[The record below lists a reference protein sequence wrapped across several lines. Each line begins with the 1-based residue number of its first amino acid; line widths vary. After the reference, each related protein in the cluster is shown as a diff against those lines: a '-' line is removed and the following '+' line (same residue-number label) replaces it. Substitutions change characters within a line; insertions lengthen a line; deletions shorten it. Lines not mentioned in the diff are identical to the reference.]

1 MLRPVFRGWLAL
13 CGFVMMFPTVA
24 RGDFHFFTINEVFT
38 NADGSIQFVEL
49 FTQFSA
55 QNNLAGHTIR
65 ASNGPN
71 INVFI
76 FNTGLTGDTT
86 NRHVLIATPGF
97 AAVPGAVTP
106 DYTFPSLNFLFQSG
120 VVNFAEGTDILNYT
134 SPPWNG
140 IVSLNGN
147 GQPQINSP
155 TNFAGQS
162 GSIPEPAMLP
172 ALALSGL
179 LLHRRRRPS
188 PSGDYDVNNV
198 PHLPQLNSGPNLE
211 TRV

>member
-1 MLRPVFRGWLAL
+1 MLCPPRFPRLLAL
-13 CGFVMMFPTVA
+13 CSAMITSPGVA

-38 NADGSIQFVEL
+38 NAEGSIQFVEL
-49 FTQFSA
+49 FTQFGG
-55 QNNLAGHTIR
+55 QNNLGGHTIR
-65 ASNGPN
+65 ANNGPN
-71 INVFI
+71 LNVFI

-120 VVNFAEGTDILNYT
+120 AVNFAEGTDILNYT

-147 GQPQINSP
+147 GQQQINSP

-179 LLHRRRRPS
+179 LLYRRRLPS
-188 PSGDYDVNNV
+188 PSG
-198 PHLPQLNSGPNLE
+198 
-211 TRV
+211 TTM